1 MEAVSAHAVLLV
13 QVVRNGVKVR
23 AETLKNGRKTYEMR
37 KIGDDIYEAFSL
49 DGSNKTL
56 VKKNGKDLNTYER

>member
-1 MEAVSAHAVLLV
+1 M
-13 QVVRNGVKVR
+13 NGVKVR

-37 KIGDDIYEAFSL
+37 KIGDDICEAFSL